1 MIACDERD
9 IEKERAK
16 RFGLHRSPNTNT
28 GKLPS
33 ELAPPVASP
42 FVGSLNVIKLFHR
55 TLNYEIKKKHYG
67 MICDVARS
75 CSGRIQENSNSKT
88 TKNTHTSN

>member
-1 MIACDERD
+1 MMIACDERD

-55 TLNYEIKKKHYG
+55 TLNYEIKKEKLRHD
-67 MICDVARS
+67 MRRS
-75 CSGRIQENSNSKT
+75 QKLLRKDSRE
-88 TKNTHTSN
+88 

>member
-1 MIACDERD
+1 MIACDERG
-9 IEKERAK
+9 IEKQRDRAK

-55 TLNYEIKKKHYG
+55 PLNYEIKNKTLRHD
-67 MICDVARS
+67 MRRS
-75 CSGRIQENSNSKT
+75 HKLLQKDSRE
-88 TKNTHTSN
+88 